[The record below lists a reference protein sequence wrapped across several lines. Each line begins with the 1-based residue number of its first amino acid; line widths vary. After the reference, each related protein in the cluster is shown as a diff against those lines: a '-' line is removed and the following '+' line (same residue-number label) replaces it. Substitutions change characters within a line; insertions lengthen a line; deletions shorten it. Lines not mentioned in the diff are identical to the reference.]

1 MSSKSSHLNL
11 FDCLHVDYS
20 ANWFTGQFQND
31 LGMMA
36 YLGDTFEVYGKE
48 FDKIAQGLVN
58 ETGKNVTYD
67 ILAQFQPFTQSM
79 VKHSQATGGN
89 LLGLEDVVADGA
101 TTNWLLILTC
111 GSPELQE
118 RILPLAQVFRK
129 EIDAHAKE
137 LGVYKDWR
145 YLNYAWGDQDPIA
158 AYGEE
163 NVAFL
168 KSVSDSVDPD
178 GVFQKLRA
186 TGFKI
191 PV

>member
-1 MSSKSSHLNL
+1 
-11 FDCLHVDYS
+11 
-20 ANWFTGQFQND
+20 
-31 LGMMA
+31 MA
-36 YLGDTFEVYGKE
+36 YLGDQFEAYGKE
-48 FDKIAQGLVN
+48 FDKIAQGLVQDM
-58 ETGKNVTYD
+58 GQNVTYD

-79 VKHSQATGGN
+79 VKHSQKSGGN
-89 LLGLEDVVADGA
+89 LLGLEDVVADGP
-101 TTNWLLILTC
+101 TTNWLFIITC
-111 GSPELQE
+111 GSLELQE
-118 RILPLAQVFRK
+118 RMLPLAQVFRK

-137 LGVYKDWR
+137 IGVYKDWR

-158 AYGEE
+158 AYGED

-168 KSVSDSVDPD
+168 KSVSERVDPD